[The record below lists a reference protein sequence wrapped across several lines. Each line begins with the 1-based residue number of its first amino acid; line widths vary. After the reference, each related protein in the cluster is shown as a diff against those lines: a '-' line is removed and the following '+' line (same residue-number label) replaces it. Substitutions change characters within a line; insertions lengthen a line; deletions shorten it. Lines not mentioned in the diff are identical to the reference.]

1 MPTRN
6 VRLTDRHAKLLG
18 ELVEAGRYQNASEV
32 MREGLRLVEERE
44 AEFAEIRERIAGSL
58 DQADRREYAEGSA
71 EEVVAG
77 AFAEARKRRNL

>member
-18 ELVEAGRYQNASEV
+18 ELVETGRYQNASKV

-44 AEFAEIRERIAGSL
+44 AQFEAVRERIAGSL
-58 DQADRREYAEGSA
+58 DQADCGEYAKGSVEDVA
-71 EEVVAG
+71 AG
-77 AFAEARKRRNL
+77 AFAEARKRPTP